1 MKKIAIIPARGG
13 SKRIPHKNLKYF
25 FGKPIIA
32 YAIEAAIK
40 SGLYDEVMVSTDSEE
55 IAEVAREY
63 GGKVPFIRSV
73 DNSNDFATTV
83 DVLIEVLDW
92 YDDMGF
98 QFDVATCIYACA
110 PFVNAKV
117 LHDSFEMLIKENCDC
132 VFPIL
137 AYSHPIQRALKLLDM
152 GKIAPFDDSTSNA
165 RTQDLDKAFHD
176 AGMFYTFDVKKLKL
190 NKSLRT
196 QDTFAIEIDE
206 LHAHDIDT
214 ENDWLLA
221 ELKYKLFSNEI
232 L

>member
-13 SKRIPHKNLKYF
+13 SKRIPHKNIKDF

-32 YAIEAAIK
+32 YAIEAALK
-40 SGLYDEVMVSTDSEE
+40 SGLYDEVMVSTDCEE
-55 IAEVAREY
+55 IAEVARKY
-63 GGKVPFIRSV
+63 GAIVPFIRSA

-92 YDDMGF
+92 YKDMDL
-98 QFDVATCIYACA
+98 QFDFATCIYACA

-137 AYSHPIQRALKLLDM
+137 AYSHPIQRALKLSDM
-152 GKIAPFDDSTSNA
+152 GKIYNFDDSNSNA

-176 AGMFYTFDVKKLKL
+176 AGMFYTFDVKKLKV

-214 ENDWLLA
+214 ENDWVLA
-221 ELKYKLFSNEI
+221 EIKYKLFSNEI
-232 L
+232 I

>member
-13 SKRIPHKNLKYF
+13 SKRIPHKNIKDF

-32 YAIEAAIK
+32 YAIEAALK

-63 GGKVPFIRSV
+63 GAKVPFIRSA

-92 YDDMGF
+92 YKDMDL
-98 QFDVATCIYACA
+98 QFDFATCIYACA

-117 LHDSFEMLIKENCDC
+117 LHNSLEMLIKENCDC

-137 AYSHPIQRALKLLDM
+137 AYSHPIQRALKLSDM
-152 GKIAPFDDSTSNA
+152 GKIATFDDSNSNA
-165 RTQDLDKAFHD
+165 RTQDLEKAFHD
-176 AGMFYTFDVKKLKL
+176 AGMFYTFDVKKLKV

-214 ENDWLLA
+214 ENDWVLA

-232 L
+232 I